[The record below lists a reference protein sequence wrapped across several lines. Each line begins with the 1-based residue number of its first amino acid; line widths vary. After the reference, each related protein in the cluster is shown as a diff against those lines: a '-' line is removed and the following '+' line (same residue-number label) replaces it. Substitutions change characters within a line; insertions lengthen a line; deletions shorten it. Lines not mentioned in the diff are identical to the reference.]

1 VKDEMMAGLQ
11 RSDYKKGRV
20 SAAQCS
26 MKTREVVLEM
36 KEGKHKG
43 SFIDY
48 PTLIDLARSQ
58 CIKFVEAR
66 GLDTRKGIRFRQ
78 GECEW
83 IAVDSDLPVSE
94 KIRTLGYLLENKPA
108 SVAAKAGIRGDFS
121 KSGST
126 SHVLTLCC

>member
-1 VKDEMMAGLQ
+1 
-11 RSDYKKGRV
+11 
-20 SAAQCS
+20 
-26 MKTREVVLEM
+26 MKTREVVLAM
-36 KEGKHKG
+36 KEGKHKA

-78 GECEW
+78 GDSEW

-94 KIRTLGYLLENKPA
+94 KIRALGYLLENKPV

-121 KSGST
+121 KGS
-126 SHVLTLCC
+126 SMAPVLTLCC